1 MHVKSN
7 MAGVRPEVTTGS
19 LEKNTESETVGE
31 RTISERILASNTV
44 LEQFQSGLSKKPS
57 GQGEQQSRDSGN
69 VKQNVAKLL
78 RENTFSGHLNGVAD
92 GLGEVSLE
100 TVIGVVEL
108 GVSAVKTGY
117 DLLLGPTT
125 SELEFAAEE
134 ITGQDVQFP
143 EWAPNSDRGGARLK
157 TGADVVTEMVSSPGL
172 MIDAIVDPIK
182 EDWVQGRFGKAIG
195 RGFGEAVS
203 ITAGAQGA
211 VKLAKELDAPG
222 TVRSTAKKH
231 HTPDTDSSPNIM
243 EWSPEKPSPWSE
255 IPGATLLDEINKIRI
270 KDKDGAEFNCINCAI
285 ANELSMSG
293 HPASAVING
302 KGAHDEVVEK
312 FFNTRFSRD
321 VQYKEMIAKM
331 LKAGDG
337 ARGIVSAN
345 HPIDEYRHTYNVHN
359 DGGTIKSTDAQIG
372 LFDGNYREAFK
383 TFKLL
388 INHGV
393 GARENISLAGE
404 SIKVLQTVSPGVQL
418 SNEPPLFGAPSDSRL
433 VLVAP
438 GHPGKPDSDK
448 SILNGSDVIA
458 SINDSRDPEWKPLTR
473 EEEARAVKFYEV
485 SIANGERSDEAMDT
499 AFFLMTPKNNGL
511 EDVDNNWA
519 EVISGELP
527 LLTVISGGDTQRNEF
542 EAAVVRLN
550 IRSLELGRGL
560 LTEEQIDKVREY
572 KLFGTATTKPDG
584 DAANTDAP
592 DGVVDTVLDWLF
604 GKAEAGELES
614 SNGTGTAG
622 VSGESTEANPN
633 ELDASFERVNIELT
647 SIALNNG
654 WELPSPPP
662 LDQPDGWGTDA
673 DIIGAIN
680 DMRTSADHGFDLP
693 PLTEA
698 EEDQAISIYK
708 AAVANDDETRAL
720 SLATAL
726 TLPENLS
733 VRDRFS
739 ENMNAVESGVPLNL
753 ILGVDPLGEVRSVG
767 DQRIVAENF
776 ARLNRNEPRLTADEE
791 DAIRESAGQAGA
803 AGEGPETPEIAPE
816 VVGPVPT
823 APNNQPEVL
832 VEESVDPVIEN
843 ALVDLGIESDFVVA
857 SYDQGIAAI
866 NAVREADGHA
876 PLTAEEGAIALRI
889 YNASIATEDS
899 SAGALATAAIALD
912 PDNKAM
918 LDKIVEQH
926 EAIEA
931 GELTLDIVL
940 GLEKMSEVRAA
951 GEVAVT
957 GANIARLNNG
967 QTMLDDQASNEM
979 RMLHT
984 GVTSAE
990 EAIIEFNE
998 LGGLETDLTAEQ
1010 EADFMLIFEQVI
1022 SEGSTPAEAALMARH
1037 LLDPENAVT
1046 LQLLK
1051 GDLAGVRAM
1060 LSEGKTLAEVVSQK
1074 EVGQI
1079 ESMSTFSSDVDALI
1093 KFHQAAGNAEGVL
1106 MLTMIRGIVDTAK
1119 AHATEENPVLA
1130 DGAAI
1135 MELSKATGKSFKQ
1148 LMKMIGEGDAVA
1160 YAAVMDDFGRGYLA
1174 NANEDQIK
1182 TSAYSLRGFGDL
1194 TYAIGQGQDSKEAMA
1209 AGVMLS
1215 GAADFYV
1222 GLLHEDS
1229 NGVTATGGGLS
1240 LAGSAVAAFGILS
1253 DDPEMTQVGKQWATA
1268 ASMLGGDSVTTLI
1281 NSGDYSGAGV
1291 KGVQLGFSV
1300 AGAIIGGNEGE
1311 TYGQV
1316 GAVLGTGYDLFKAG
1330 EAAMNGGGGAGAVVA
1345 LGMTAA
1351 VQVSQMFDVELPE
1364 EFLEMGGT
1372 LASALTF
1379 EAGQEVAVA
1388 VIAEST
1394 DMLVSAAASVG
1405 YEMTYVEALN
1415 VVEGIAEIGGYVYAA
1430 YKLVTLGFEIA
1441 EIADNDELDDTT
1453 KATQSMNAVSSF
1465 LGSLAVSAAMAGT
1478 ASAAAANI
1486 WNPVGW
1492 ALAIAAVGINTASA
1506 ITDMADNGVDQYNVG
1521 QLLLGDLSKILFWAH
1536 GMEEP
1541 EVNMNF
1547 WTSSAQTQSTDPKDI
1562 AALNNGATDAD
1573 GLVMHT
1579 GADGDGGKD
1588 AYLQVESPFGI
1599 IGFSIHELEDKGRG
1613 ERFEVVDDFK
1623 PMFLYM
1629 RSIDEG
1635 LAAGLNAADALNGQ
1649 AGLSMSSYGSGL
1661 AGNRI
1666 HQATD
1671 AADMDFAQMVD
1682 SRYTSLSDRLADS
1695 GTVAG
1700 QALNAWMDGVGKK
1713 TIDESGEAY
1722 TIAAAIAKSP
1732 VLLTLAPRV
1741 IERMLNTVEPGSIK
1755 HVIEQLT
1762 QTVGT
1767 YVSARDNP
1775 LVQTGRPM
1783 DENQLMD
1790 FTIAHLGLTEDYRF
1804 STAPKVDAPER
1815 GEVLTAMAGIPQEVQ
1830 DLALQLNEGGM
1841 RDMPGGV
1848 ALLGRADWNDKFYQ
1862 LVVNGELDTY
1872 RYRGGDEPHF
1882 EKVSRV
1888 IADLSGDY
1896 NNWPPG
1902 HAEGLGVD
1910 WVQLEAEGART
1921 GNGQWVR
1928 DLEDPEVL
1936 RAMSAEETD
1945 LLRRALVLGS
1955 DMQKLGK
1962 DVKVLGLSAFGEP
1975 GLVEV
1980 LIEGKQHAYKLK
1992 GDQFMQVS
2000 QRNLYLQPVE
2010 TQVAA

>member
-1 MHVKSN
+1 MGHNIAAPSVNTPRLASHYSRDDKVDFASDSGYSTLLSA
-7 MAGVRPEVTTGS
+7 M
-19 LEKNTESETVGE
+19 NTEGPVTLEME
-31 RTISERILASNTV
+31 RQAQKFYGALVS
-44 LEQFQSGLSKKPS
+44 
-57 GQGEQQSRDSGN
+57 SGN
-69 VKQNVAKLL
+69 S
-78 RENTFSGHLNGVAD
+78 REYAINYTLILMAPESSQMLDDVNAQW
-92 GLGEVSLE
+92 EN
-100 TVIGVVEL
+100 
-108 GVSAVKTGY
+108 VKTGKTSVELIMSDHMIMEPSENPTVGDSETY
-117 DLLLGPTT
+117 DPADYFSLDERIEAQGSRLRGLRTQLVRFGDPAG
-125 SELEFAAEE
+125 FDA
-134 ITGQDVQFP
+134 P
-143 EWAPNSDRGGARLK
+143 EVPGSILY
-157 TGADVVTEMVSSPGL
+157 SPGNYVQT
-172 MIDAIVDPIK
+172 DTVVD
-182 EDWVQGRFGKAIG
+182 D
-195 RGFGEAVS
+195 
-203 ITAGAQGA
+203 
-211 VKLAKELDAPG
+211 
-222 TVRSTAKKH
+222 
-231 HTPDTDSSPNIM
+231 
-243 EWSPEKPSPWSE
+243 
-255 IPGATLLDEINKIRI
+255 INKIR
-270 KDKDGAEFNCINCAI
+270 KDSFD
-285 ANELSMSG
+285 
-293 HPASAVING
+293 
-302 KGAHDEVVEK
+302 KGV
-312 FFNTRFSRD
+312 
-321 VQYKEMIAKM
+321 
-331 LKAGDG
+331 
-337 ARGIVSAN
+337 
-345 HPIDEYRHTYNVHN
+345 
-359 DGGTIKSTDAQIG
+359 TDA
-372 LFDGNYREAFK
+372 L
-383 TFKLL
+383 
-388 INHGV
+388 
-393 GARENISLAGE
+393 
-404 SIKVLQTVSPGVQL
+404 
-418 SNEPPLFGAPSDSRL
+418 
-433 VLVAP
+433 
-438 GHPGKPDSDK
+438 
-448 SILNGSDVIA
+448 
-458 SINDSRDPEWKPLTR
+458 PLTSA
-473 EEEARAVKFYEV
+473 EEKRAVNVYISE
-485 SIANGERSDEAMDT
+485 IANGMRSGAALAAAHAHTHMDSTRKAEDIDEV
-499 AFFLMTPKNNGL
+499 L
-511 EDVDNNWA
+511 
-519 EVISGELP
+519 SGVHTMSSFYGYASKPARSEAGIAVVKENIRRMQNDQP
-527 LLTVISGGDTQRNEF
+527 LLTVPEEQEYGVFAIDKADTPDSFMEEIHTVVDQYLDTVNSIFQRQPQQQPQQQQPLPAQRPPVVLPAQPSGPIPIPPQPLNDGEVHSSGHADGGAYPGSLSSFPKIFTIDTVVDGVNHIRNF
-542 EAAVVRLN
+542 EGEPPLTTDEEALAKLIFSSGVVRG
-550 IRSLELGRGL
+550 ELA
-560 LTEEQIDKVREY
+560 DY
-572 KLFGTATTKPDG
+572 AFGTASILLNNGG
-584 DAANTDAP
+584 DKTELNRLIKDQHEVRSGKHSVMAVAFGMSETELTRVETNAN
-592 DGVVDTVLDWLF
+592 
-604 GKAEAGELES
+604 
-614 SNGTGTAG
+614 
-622 VSGESTEANPN
+622 
-633 ELDASFERVNIELT
+633 RVNINRVINGQPILNEEEANEL
-647 SIALNNG
+647 L
-654 WELPSPPP
+654 
-662 LDQPDGWGTDA
+662 
-673 DIIGAIN
+673 
-680 DMRTSADHGFDLP
+680 
-693 PLTEA
+693 
-698 EEDQAISIYK
+698 
-708 AAVANDDETRAL
+708 
-720 SLATAL
+720 
-726 TLPENLS
+726 
-733 VRDRFS
+733 
-739 ENMNAVESGVPLNL
+739 
-753 ILGVDPLGEVRSVG
+753 
-767 DQRIVAENF
+767 
-776 ARLNRNEPRLTADEE
+776 
-791 DAIRESAGQAGA
+791 
-803 AGEGPETPEIAPE
+803 ETPEAPE
-816 VVGPVPT
+816 AVVPAEEATSEPAVIEPDKE
-823 APNNQPEVL
+823 PE
-832 VEESVDPVIEN
+832 VEESTGLVNLKHVDSYAPEEGSTFAVQSYEHGVGELN
-843 ALVDLGIESDFVVA
+843 RARAERGLGELSV
-857 SYDQGIAAI
+857 
-866 NAVREADGHA
+866 
-876 PLTAEEGAIALRI
+876 EEGAIAARVFFAGKANDL
-889 YNASIATEDS
+889 SDS
-899 SAGALATAAIALD
+899 EAIKRAGAVLDPANSDIYAHVVNNHQAIESGELALD
-912 PDNKAM
+912 
-918 LDKIVEQH
+918 V
-926 EAIEA
+926 
-931 GELTLDIVL
+931 VL
-940 GLEKMSEVRAA
+940 GLEQMSEVRAA
-951 GEVAVT
+951 SEAAVVGT
-957 GANIARLNNG
+957 NIARLNNG
-967 QTMLDDQASNEM
+967 QSVLDEQASNEM

-984 GVTSAE
+984 GVTNAG

-1010 EADFMLIFEQVI
+1010 EVDFMLIFDQVVG
-1022 SEGSTPAEAALMARH
+1022 EGSTPAEAALMARH

-1222 GLLHEDS
+1222 GLLQEDS

-1253 DDPEMTQVGKQWATA
+1253 DNPEMTQVGKQWATA

-1521 QLLLGDLSKILFWAH
+1521 QLLLGDLSKVFFWAH

-1767 YVSARDNP
+1767 YVSARDNA
-1775 LVQTGRPM
+1775 LVQEARPM

-1804 STAPKVDAPER
+1804 SAAPKVDAPER

-1896 NNWPPG
+1896 NDWPPG
-1902 HAEGLGVD
+1902 HAQGLGVD
-1910 WVQLEAEGART
+1910 WAQLEAEGAR
-1921 GNGQWVR
+1921 NGDSQWVR
-1928 DLEDPEVL
+1928 NLEDPEVM
-1936 RAMSAEETD
+1936 RDMSAKDKD
-1945 LLRRALVLGS
+1945 LLERAVALGS

-1992 GDQFMQVS
+1992 GDQFIQVS
-2000 QRNLYLQPVE
+2000 QRNLFAQPAE
-2010 TQVAA
+2010 TQIAA

>member
-1 MHVKSN
+1 
-7 MAGVRPEVTTGS
+7 
-19 LEKNTESETVGE
+19 
-31 RTISERILASNTV
+31 
-44 LEQFQSGLSKKPS
+44 
-57 GQGEQQSRDSGN
+57 
-69 VKQNVAKLL
+69 
-78 RENTFSGHLNGVAD
+78 
-92 GLGEVSLE
+92 
-100 TVIGVVEL
+100 
-108 GVSAVKTGY
+108 
-117 DLLLGPTT
+117 
-125 SELEFAAEE
+125 
-134 ITGQDVQFP
+134 
-143 EWAPNSDRGGARLK
+143 
-157 TGADVVTEMVSSPGL
+157 
-172 MIDAIVDPIK
+172 
-182 EDWVQGRFGKAIG
+182 
-195 RGFGEAVS
+195 
-203 ITAGAQGA
+203 
-211 VKLAKELDAPG
+211 
-222 TVRSTAKKH
+222 
-231 HTPDTDSSPNIM
+231 
-243 EWSPEKPSPWSE
+243 
-255 IPGATLLDEINKIRI
+255 
-270 KDKDGAEFNCINCAI
+270 
-285 ANELSMSG
+285 
-293 HPASAVING
+293 
-302 KGAHDEVVEK
+302 
-312 FFNTRFSRD
+312 
-321 VQYKEMIAKM
+321 
-331 LKAGDG
+331 
-337 ARGIVSAN
+337 
-345 HPIDEYRHTYNVHN
+345 
-359 DGGTIKSTDAQIG
+359 
-372 LFDGNYREAFK
+372 
-383 TFKLL
+383 
-388 INHGV
+388 
-393 GARENISLAGE
+393 
-404 SIKVLQTVSPGVQL
+404 
-418 SNEPPLFGAPSDSRL
+418 
-433 VLVAP
+433 
-438 GHPGKPDSDK
+438 
-448 SILNGSDVIA
+448 
-458 SINDSRDPEWKPLTR
+458 
-473 EEEARAVKFYEV
+473 
-485 SIANGERSDEAMDT
+485 
-499 AFFLMTPKNNGL
+499 
-511 EDVDNNWA
+511 
-519 EVISGELP
+519 
-527 LLTVISGGDTQRNEF
+527 
-542 EAAVVRLN
+542 
-550 IRSLELGRGL
+550 
-560 LTEEQIDKVREY
+560 
-572 KLFGTATTKPDG
+572 
-584 DAANTDAP
+584 
-592 DGVVDTVLDWLF
+592 
-604 GKAEAGELES
+604 
-614 SNGTGTAG
+614 
-622 VSGESTEANPN
+622 
-633 ELDASFERVNIELT
+633 
-647 SIALNNG
+647 
-654 WELPSPPP
+654 
-662 LDQPDGWGTDA
+662 
-673 DIIGAIN
+673 
-680 DMRTSADHGFDLP
+680 
-693 PLTEA
+693 
-698 EEDQAISIYK
+698 
-708 AAVANDDETRAL
+708 
-720 SLATAL
+720 
-726 TLPENLS
+726 
-733 VRDRFS
+733 
-739 ENMNAVESGVPLNL
+739 
-753 ILGVDPLGEVRSVG
+753 
-767 DQRIVAENF
+767 
-776 ARLNRNEPRLTADEE
+776 
-791 DAIRESAGQAGA
+791 
-803 AGEGPETPEIAPE
+803 
-816 VVGPVPT
+816 
-823 APNNQPEVL
+823 
-832 VEESVDPVIEN
+832 
-843 ALVDLGIESDFVVA
+843 
-857 SYDQGIAAI
+857 
-866 NAVREADGHA
+866 
-876 PLTAEEGAIALRI
+876 
-889 YNASIATEDS
+889 
-899 SAGALATAAIALD
+899 
-912 PDNKAM
+912 
-918 LDKIVEQH
+918 
-926 EAIEA
+926 
-931 GELTLDIVL
+931 
-940 GLEKMSEVRAA
+940 
-951 GEVAVT
+951 
-957 GANIARLNNG
+957 
-967 QTMLDDQASNEM
+967 
-979 RMLHT
+979 MLHT
-984 GVTSAE
+984 GVTNAG

-1010 EADFMLIFEQVI
+1010 EVDFMLIFDQVVG
-1022 SEGSTPAEAALMARH
+1022 EGSTPAEAALMARH

-1222 GLLHEDS
+1222 GLLQEDS

-1253 DDPEMTQVGKQWATA
+1253 DNPEMTQVGKQWATA

-1521 QLLLGDLSKILFWAH
+1521 QLLLGDLSKVFFWAH

-1762 QTVGT
+1762 QTV
-1767 YVSARDNP
+1767 
-1775 LVQTGRPM
+1775 
-1783 DENQLMD
+1783 
-1790 FTIAHLGLTEDYRF
+1790 
-1804 STAPKVDAPER
+1804 
-1815 GEVLTAMAGIPQEVQ
+1815 
-1830 DLALQLNEGGM
+1830 
-1841 RDMPGGV
+1841 
-1848 ALLGRADWNDKFYQ
+1848 
-1862 LVVNGELDTY
+1862 
-1872 RYRGGDEPHF
+1872 
-1882 EKVSRV
+1882 
-1888 IADLSGDY
+1888 
-1896 NNWPPG
+1896 
-1902 HAEGLGVD
+1902 
-1910 WVQLEAEGART
+1910 
-1921 GNGQWVR
+1921 
-1928 DLEDPEVL
+1928 
-1936 RAMSAEETD
+1936 
-1945 LLRRALVLGS
+1945 
-1955 DMQKLGK
+1955 
-1962 DVKVLGLSAFGEP
+1962 
-1975 GLVEV
+1975 
-1980 LIEGKQHAYKLK
+1980 
-1992 GDQFMQVS
+1992 
-2000 QRNLYLQPVE
+2000 
-2010 TQVAA
+2010 